1 MSQRNHSM
9 DTSTTNSPATIL
21 LAEDNP
27 GDIRLTLEALKD
39 IQLGDTLHVVRD
51 GVEALTFLNQ
61 EGQYVTAPTPNL
73 ILLDLNMPKID
84 GYEVLTKIKAN
95 QKLKR
100 IPVVILTTSQAEQD
114 IVRSYDLHANCY
126 VIKPIDLDRFI
137 EVIKAITEFWL
148 TVVELP

>member
-1 MSQRNHSM
+1 M
-9 DTSTTNSPATIL
+9 DTRATTIL

-39 IQLGDTLHVVRD
+39 IQLDDTLHVVRD
-51 GVEALTFLNQ
+51 GVEALAFLRQ
-61 EGQYVTAPTPNL
+61 EGQCVTAPIPNL

-84 GYEVLTKIKAN
+84 GYEVLTKIKSD

-126 VIKPIDLDRFI
+126 VIKPVDLDRFI

-148 TVVELP
+148 AVVELPKT

>member
-1 MSQRNHSM
+1 MGTRT
-9 DTSTTNSPATIL
+9 TSSPTTVL

-27 GDIRLTLEALKD
+27 GDIRLTLEALKNT
-39 IQLGDTLHVVRD
+39 QLGDTLHVVRD
-51 GVEALTFLNQ
+51 GVEALTFLRQ
-61 EGQYVTAPTPNL
+61 EGQYVTAPIPNL

-84 GYEVLTKIKAN
+84 GYEVLTKIKSDK
-95 QKLKR
+95 KLKH
-100 IPVVILTTSQAEQD
+100 IPVVILTTSRAEQD

-126 VIKPIDLDRFI
+126 VIKPVDLDRFI